1 MKINQSLTLRQKRL
15 LKSKEPKDFFTLF
28 NEIHNAEFLNTSVGN
43 VEIKI
48 DEKKKNNNKQKSKKR
63 N

>member
-48 DEKKKNNNKQKSKKR
+48 DEKKKNNNK
-63 N
+63 